1 MSKRRTHPSNGP
13 KSSNPQPGEEHPSA
27 SASPD
32 HQTEAEETAQLEVD
46 NSSTQ
51 EAREASDALM
61 ESYNG

>member
-1 MSKRRTHPSNGP
+1 MTKRRTIPSSGP
-13 KSSNPQPGEEHPSA
+13 ESSNAQPGDDHP

-32 HQTEAEETAQLEVD
+32 HQTEAEETAQREVD